1 MSEKQTFE
9 AATLVE
15 ANRLADEWW
24 AKQKEIRLVHRTQ
37 TNRGWGT
44 EAERWRVTIHFEPE
58 TDSAVFD
65 AAYAQR
71 IPNELY

>member
-15 ANRLADEWW
+15 ANRMADEWW

-37 TNRGWGT
+37 ANPGWGT

-58 TDSAVFD
+58 NSG
-65 AAYAQR
+65 
-71 IPNELY
+71 